1 MKPSMRLNFESKG
14 EGQNVVISHG
24 TPTYSG
30 EYESVVTRLESRYR
44 FLLIDHLGFGKSSKP
59 PQADYS
65 IEAHQQR
72 FKTTLIENKIRTFH
86 LIVHDFGGV
95 IALPLLNDPDFE
107 ILSLTIL
114 NSWYWPLVETEP
126 QMRFQKIFV
135 RLGILTFLYRYLNFS
150 PRVLLKMAWG
160 THSRLTQLRHEHYIG
175 IFPSKS
181 DRSGMIGFLKI
192 LFDFDH
198 SVWKKAESLSRVR
211 SPVQIIWGK
220 ADRLISIRNLERWKQ
235 IFPNAKV
242 VALED
247 VGHFV
252 ADEAPE
258 VIVDEFDSFL
268 RGIK

>member
-1 MKPSMRLNFESKG
+1 MKPTMRLYFESKG

-30 EYESVVTRLESRYR
+30 EYEGLVTRLESRYR
-44 FLLIDHLGFGKSSKP
+44 FLLIDHLGFGKSPKP
-59 PQADYS
+59 SQGDYS

-72 FKTTLIENKIRTFH
+72 FKSTLIENKIRTFH
-86 LIVHDFGGV
+86 LLVHDFGGV

-114 NSWYWPLVETEP
+114 NSWYWPLVQTEP

-135 RLGILTFLYRYLNFS
+135 RLGILTFLYRHMNFS
-150 PRVLLKMAWG
+150 PAVLLKIAWG
-160 THSRLTQLRHEHYIG
+160 THSRLTEDRHKHYIRM
-175 IFPSKS
+175 FPTKS
-181 DRSGMIGFLKI
+181 ERSGLIGFLKI
-192 LFDFDH
+192 LFEFDH
-198 SVWKKAESLSRVR
+198 SVWKKCESLSRVC

-220 ADRLISIRNLERWKQ
+220 ADKLISIRNLIRWKQ
-235 IFPNAKV
+235 IFPKAKV
-242 VALED
+242 VGLEN

-258 VIVDEFDSFL
+258 TVANELDSFL